1 MQKGAARSAAV
12 LQGVFP
18 NGALAT
24 GSMGQNLFL
33 EGRDLG
39 KRHLSP
45 GFRGYLSSFKPES
58 RFLELCSSHR
68 KSVLDAESACGRH
81 WENSP
86 TSDGLAA
93 LDRSQ
98 YIAY

>member
-33 EGRDLG
+33 EGRGL
-39 KRHLSP
+39 RNRNLSLH
-45 GFRGYLSSFKPES
+45 FRGYVSSFEPVS
-58 RFLELCSSHR
+58 WVFLELCSANR
-68 KSVLDAESACGRH
+68 KSVLDAERAWGRQ
-81 WENSP
+81 WEYSP
-86 TSDGLAA
+86 TSAGAGSLG
-93 LDRSQ
+93 
-98 YIAY
+98 